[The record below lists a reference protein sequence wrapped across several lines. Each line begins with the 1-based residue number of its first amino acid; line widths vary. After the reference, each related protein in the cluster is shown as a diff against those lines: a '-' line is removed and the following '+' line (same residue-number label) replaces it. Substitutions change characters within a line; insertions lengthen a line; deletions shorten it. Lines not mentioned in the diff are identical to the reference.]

1 MKKGNGL
8 QTLLILF
15 FVALIGFSGWK
26 LYGIYAE
33 YHKGTEAYGEL
44 VDQYVSMETT
54 AEKQNAGAPD
64 GVETPRLQETE
75 AAVEEMIS
83 VDVAALKETYPDVV
97 GWIYCPGTVVNYPIV
112 KGKDND
118 YYLHRLMDGEYSLGG
133 TLFMDYR
140 NTGDFSDWNSIIYG
154 HNMKNGSM
162 LAVLTEYYEQ
172 EFYEKHPVWYLFTE
186 ECDYQIELVGGYT
199 TPADSDTYSF
209 PESAEAKNA
218 LVKKAD
224 RSSTFESGITVG
236 EDERLVTFSTCV
248 YDYENARYVL
258 VGVLREHEK
267 LTEE

>member
-8 QTLLILF
+8 QTLLIVF

-33 YHKGTEAYGEL
+33 YNKGTEAYGEL
-44 VDQYVSMETT
+44 AEQYVS
-54 AEKQNAGAPD
+54 
-64 GVETPRLQETE
+64 VET
-75 AAVEEMIS
+75 AAVKLDAEESKENSESETVAEEMIS
-83 VDVAALKETYPDVV
+83 VDVAALRKTYPDVV
-97 GWIYCPGTVVNYPIV
+97 GWIYCPGTAINYPIV

-118 YYLHRLMDGEYSLGG
+118 YYLHRLMNGEYSLGG

-140 NTGDFSDWNSIIYG
+140 NAGDFSGWNNIVYG

-186 ECDYQIELVGGYT
+186 ECDYRIELVGGYT
-199 TPADSDTYSF
+199 TPADSNTYSF
-209 PESAEAKNA
+209 PESADAKEV

-224 RSSTFESGITVG
+224 RSSTFESGIQVG
-236 EDERLVTFSTCV
+236 EDERLITFSTCV

-258 VGVLREHEK
+258 VGVLRNMEK
-267 LTEE
+267 LED

>member
-1 MKKGNGL
+1 MKKGNGM

-15 FVALIGFSGWK
+15 FVALIAFSGWK

-33 YHKGTEAYGEL
+33 YNKGTEAYGEL
-44 VDQYVSMETT
+44 VDQYVSIETAAVNLDSKESKESSESEFAQDT
-54 AEKQNAGAPD
+54 K
-64 GVETPRLQETE
+64 

-83 VDVAALKETYPDVV
+83 VDVAALRETYPDVV

-118 YYLHRLMDGEYSLGG
+118 YYLHRLMNGEYSLGG

-140 NTGDFSDWNSIIYG
+140 NVGDFSDWNSIVYG

-186 ECDYQIELVGGYT
+186 ACNYRIELVGGYT

-209 PESAEAKNA
+209 PESAEARDV
-218 LVKKAD
+218 LVQKAD
-224 RSSTFESGITVG
+224 RSSTFVSGIQVG
-236 EDERLVTFSTCV
+236 ENERLITFSTCV
-248 YDYENARYVL
+248 YDYDNARYVL
-258 VGVLREHEK
+258 VGVLRQ
-267 LTEE
+267 EEEL

>member
-33 YHKGTEAYGEL
+33 YNKGTEAYGEL
-44 VDQYVSMETT
+44 ANQYVSVETVAVDLNTEGAKNGTETT
-54 AEKQNAGAPD
+54 D
-64 GVETPRLQETE
+64 LQDTE

-118 YYLHRLMDGEYSLGG
+118 YYLHRLMNGEYSLGG

-140 NTGDFSDWNSIIYG
+140 NAGDFSDWNSIVYG

-172 EFYEKHPVWYLFTE
+172 EFYEEHPVWYLFTE
-186 ECDYQIELVGGYT
+186 DCDYQIELVGGYT
-199 TPADSDTYSF
+199 TPADSDTYAF
-209 PESAEAKNA
+209 PESAEEKSTLAQ
-218 LVKKAD
+218 KAD
-224 RSSTFESGITVG
+224 RNSTFESGVMI
-236 EDERLVTFSTCV
+236 EENERLITFSTCV

-258 VGVLREHEK
+258 VGVLREVES
-267 LTEE
+267 E

>member
-33 YHKGTEAYGEL
+33 YNKGTEAYGEL
-44 VDQYVSMETT
+44 ANQYVSVET
-54 AEKQNAGAPD
+54 AEDSKIVA
-64 GVETPRLQETE
+64 ETE
-75 AAVEEMIS
+75 SVQDTEAVEEMIS
-83 VDVAALKETYPDVV
+83 VDVAALKEAYPDVV

-186 ECDYQIELVGGYT
+186 ECDYQMELVGGYT
-199 TPADSDTYSF
+199 TPADSNTYSF
-209 PESAEAKNA
+209 PESAEAKAA
-218 LVKKAD
+218 LAEKAD
-224 RSSTFESGITVG
+224 RNSTFESDMVIG
-236 EDERLVTFSTCV
+236 EEERLVTLSTCV